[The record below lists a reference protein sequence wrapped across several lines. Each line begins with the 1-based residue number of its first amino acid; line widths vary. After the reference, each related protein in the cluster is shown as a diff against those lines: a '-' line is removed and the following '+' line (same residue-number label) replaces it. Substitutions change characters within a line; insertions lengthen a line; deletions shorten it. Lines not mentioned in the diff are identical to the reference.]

1 MEDVVVL
8 LTHTFTHTHTH
19 TLSHSLSQC
28 LQGSLAQS
36 VKRGAVW
43 YVCSAVSL
51 SGRDE
56 SLRRTKHGSVSRR
69 GL

>member
-8 LTHTFTHTHTH
+8 LTHIHLH
-19 TLSHSLSQC
+19 TLSHSLPLSQC

-43 YVCSAVSL
+43 YVFSAVSL
-51 SGRDE
+51 SARDE
-56 SLRRTKHGSVSRR
+56 SLRRTKHGSVS
-69 GL
+69 